1 MVVEGGEERSQDH
14 EHKRLNPVCT
24 VEHLLNCQFQAWY
37 PSLRQY
43 TFRSCIIELS
53 ESDVAY
59 LTSEEQILKLPKGFN
74 LSCGE
79 GGQGWSSDSDDGV
92 EDHCRHNGVAVAE
105 QCSDDDD
112 YYIDDVM
119 VEWEL
124 PVLLKSILRAIK
136 QLGGDVLPKLNW
148 SSPQDA
154 VWVNGGTLKCQQ
166 PGDVMALLKSSVF
179 VTYDLLRPFSSTSD
193 ETQFLHR
200 RPDKVV
206 LVLRKW
212 CNMKPSMHFRCFVRN
227 KRLIGICQRDCTQCF
242 DFLGEESSAQ
252 RISALLVSFLN
263 TTVLSRFPDPSFVM
277 DAYVNE
283 DGSPAVHI
291 VDMNVFAV
299 VTDSLLFSWTELS
312 QEGQELKLTNPSSTG
327 IWSYQLITEDGS
339 YETVF
344 RAVCNTRTVYPDSLA
359 EFRGPEDVATMAN
372 ADGSIDF
379 SKLIYHMQ
387 QQQ

>member
-1 MVVEGGEERSQDH
+1 MVVEGEEERSKDH
-14 EHKRLNPVCT
+14 KHKRLTPLCT

-59 LTSEEQILKLPKGFN
+59 LTSEEQILRLPKGFN

-79 GGQGWSSDSDDGV
+79 GGQGWSSDSDDGK
-92 EDHCRHNGVAVAE
+92 EQDKRNGVAVAE
-105 QCSDDDD
+105 QRSGNSSDHD
-112 YYIDDVM
+112 DDVM

-124 PVLLKSILRAIK
+124 PVLLKSILRAIG

-148 SSPQDA
+148 SSPRDA
-154 VWVNGGTLKCQQ
+154 AWVNGGTLKCQQ
-166 PGDVMALLKSSVF
+166 PGDIMALLKSSMF
-179 VTYDLLRPFSSTSD
+179 VTYDLFRAFSSTSD
-193 ETQFLHR
+193 STQFLDY
-200 RPDKVV
+200 RPDKVM

-212 CNMKPSMHFRCFVRN
+212 FDMRPSMHFRCFVRN
-227 KRLIGICQRDCTQCF
+227 KQLVGICQRDCTQCF
-242 DFLGEESSAQ
+242 DFLGEESSVQ
-252 RISALLVSFLN
+252 RISTLLESFLN

-283 DGSPAVHI
+283 DGSPAVYI
-291 VDMNVFAV
+291 VDMNIFAG

-312 QEGQELKLTNPSSTG
+312 QEGQELKLTNTSSAG
-327 IWSYQLITEDGS
+327 VLSYQFRAEDGT

-344 RAVCNTRTVYPDSLA
+344 RAVSSTRSVYPDSLA
-359 EFRGPEDVATMAN
+359 EFRGPEDVATMAS

-379 SKLIYHMQ
+379 SKLLYHMRQ
-387 QQQ
+387 Q

>member
-1 MVVEGGEERSQDH
+1 MVVEGVEERSQDH
-14 EHKRLNPVCT
+14 EHRRLTPLCT

-37 PSLRQY
+37 PYLRKY

-53 ESDVAY
+53 ESDIVY
-59 LTSEEQILKLPKGFN
+59 LTSEEQILRLPKGFN

-79 GGQGWSSDSDDGV
+79 GGQGWRSESDDG
-92 EDHCRHNGVAVAE
+92 EEEHDTRNGVAVAE
-105 QCSDDDD
+105 QCSDSDD
-112 YYIDDVM
+112 DDVM

-124 PVLLKSILRAIK
+124 PVLLKSILRAID
-136 QLGGDVLPKLNW
+136 QLGGNVLPKLNW
-148 SSPQDA
+148 SSPRDA

-166 PGDVMALLKSSVF
+166 PGDIMALLKSSVF
-179 VTYDLLRPFSSTSD
+179 VTFDLLRPFSSTSH
-193 ETQFLHR
+193 ETQFLDR

-212 CNMKPSMHFRCFVRN
+212 CDMKPAMNFRCFVRN
-227 KRLIGICQRDCTQCF
+227 KQLVGICQRDCTQCF
-242 DFLGEESSAQ
+242 DFLGEEGSAQ
-252 RISALLVSFLN
+252 HISTLLLSFLN
-263 TTVLSRFPDPSFVM
+263 TTVISQFPDPSFVM

-283 DGSPAVHI
+283 DGSPAVRI
-291 VDMNVFAV
+291 VDMNVFAG

-327 IWSYQLITEDGS
+327 VWSYQFRAKDGS
-339 YETVF
+339 YDTVF
-344 RAVCNTRTVYPDSLA
+344 RAVSRTRSIYPDSLA

-379 SKLIYHMQ
+379 SKLLNHMRQ
-387 QQQ
+387 Q